1 MDMKSYRFAL
11 IPQRQ
16 RQGLYRGN
24 KKTVEHLLRVL
35 LRKTGA
41 RIQRLEKTGSYI
53 YVRLLLPEEVDAQR
67 AIAWV
72 KHESAAALYARLKRA
87 GLDVMYGVRA
97 DKPDFWCSSH
107 YMDLGADDRNRGDM
121 ETFVGDAL
129 LDRRQREQIA
139 EYARKKGTAEIR
151 GIGA

>member
-1 MDMKSYRFAL
+1 MAMQTYRFAL
-11 IPQRQ
+11 VPQRQ

-24 KKTVEHLLRVL
+24 KKPVEHLLRVL
-35 LRKTGA
+35 LKETGA
-41 RIQRLEKTGSYI
+41 HIQRLEKTGSYI
-53 YVRLLLPEEVDAQR
+53 YVRLLLPEEVDTQK

-72 KHESAAALYARLKRA
+72 KRESAAALYARLKRA

-107 YMDLGADDRNRGDM
+107 YVDMGADDRNRGDM

-139 EYARKKGTAEIR
+139 EYARKRATAEIR

>member
-1 MDMKSYRFAL
+1 MAMQTYRIAL

-24 KKTVEHLLRVL
+24 KRAIEHFLRVL
-35 LRKTGA
+35 LRETGA
-41 RIQRLEKTGSYI
+41 RIQRMEKTGSYI

-72 KHESAAALYARLKRA
+72 KRESAAALYARLKRA
-87 GLDVMYGVRA
+87 GLDVMYGIRA

-107 YMDLGADDRNRGDM
+107 YLDMGADDRNRGDM

-129 LDRRQREQIA
+129 LDRQQREQIT
-139 EYARKKGTAEIR
+139 EYAQKKGTAELR
-151 GIGA
+151 GVGA